1 MALRVVTRA
10 PVAMVVTPASVAR
23 VHSMVSVAT
32 AETRVSPVTV
42 LPVRPALMAR
52 RAIRME
58 LRAVTVVRAAMARPV
73 VVVVPVAARWSM
85 APPAMAVTVVPV
97 VWVVTAGMPP
107 LIWALLRA
115 PRVVMPVPA
124 VTAGPVVWLAMPLRS
139 PVTVA
144 LAVTRVWPA
153 TVPPVAPVWMAR
165 PGFQTAAPVVSVVP
179 AVTARPV
186 AWVVS
191 ARCPVSTGWPPM
203 AVTVVSAVWV
213 VTAGMPPLI
222 WALLQA
228 PRVVMPAPVVMAGPV
243 VWLVVRARS
252 TVPAVMVAM
261 RVWPVTVRPARPAL
275 MARRAIRME
284 LRAATVVRA
293 AMARPVVSVVPVA
306 ARWSMAPPAMAVTAV
321 PVA

>member
-1 MALRVVTRA
+1 
-10 PVAMVVTPASVAR
+10 
-23 VHSMVSVAT
+23 
-32 AETRVSPVTV
+32 
-42 LPVRPALMAR
+42 
-52 RAIRME
+52 
-58 LRAVTVVRAAMARPV
+58 
-73 VVVVPVAARWSM
+73 
-85 APPAMAVTVVPV
+85 MAVTVVPV
-97 VWVVTAGMPP
+97 
-107 LIWALLRA
+107 
-115 PRVVMPVPA
+115 
-124 VTAGPVVWLAMPLRS
+124 
-139 PVTVA
+139 
-144 LAVTRVWPA
+144 
-153 TVPPVAPVWMAR
+153 
-165 PGFQTAAPVVSVVP
+165 
-179 AVTARPV
+179 
-186 AWVVS
+186 
-191 ARCPVSTGWPPM
+191 
-203 AVTVVSAVWV
+203 VWV